1 MFSTIANVFKIA
13 DLRRKVIFTLLM
25 LVVFRIG
32 SFVPVPNINVSV
44 LEQLSQQN
52 SIFGVLNTFSGGALQ
67 NFSIFAMGIL
77 PYITAS
83 IIMQLLSMDV
93 VPTFTQWSKEGDI
106 GRRKIAQVTRYF
118 TIVLG
123 LIQAVGLSISFNSM
137 MPGLV
142 KDPSFTTY
150 AMVAIVLTA
159 GTAFLMW
166 LGEQITEKGI
176 GNGISIIIFAG
187 IVAAIPNGAKQLYAS
202 EFIGAEDQMFL
213 NIVKVLGILLAIIL
227 IIVGIVFIQQGAR
240 KIPVQYAKRVVGRKM
255 YGGQSTH
262 IPLKVNSAGVIP
274 VIFASSLLI
283 FPPTI
288 AQFWPGHPV
297 SNWVIQTFNIQTFG
311 SQNWIGTVLYVLLI
325 FGFTYFYVHVQV
337 NPTQMSDN
345 MKKNGGYIPGI
356 RPGNETAQFITR
368 TLNRITLTGAAFLAL
383 VSILPVFFSKVS
395 GLPPSIQ
402 IGGTAIL
409 IVIGVALDTMKQ
421 IESQLVKRHYK
432 GFIK

>member
-1 MFSTIANVFKIA
+1 MFSMITNIFKIA
-13 DLRRKVIFTLLM
+13 DLRRKVMFTLLM

-44 LEQLSQQN
+44 LEQLSNQ
-52 SIFGVLNTFSGGALQ
+52 SSVFGFFNTFTGGALQ
-67 NFSIFAMGIL
+67 NFSIFAMGIM

-106 GRRKIAQVTRYF
+106 GRRKIAQVTRYL
-118 TIVLG
+118 TIILG
-123 LIQAVGLSISFNSM
+123 LIQAVGLSIGFNRM
-137 MPGLV
+137 IPGLV
-142 KDPSFTTY
+142 IDPSFTTY
-150 AMVAIVLTA
+150 ALIALVLTA

-187 IVAAIPNGAKQLYAS
+187 IVAGIPNGVKQIYAS

-213 NIVKVLGILLAIIL
+213 NVVKVLLILLAVIL
-227 IIVGIVFIQQGAR
+227 VIVGIVFIQQGAR
-240 KIPVQYAKRVVGRKM
+240 KVPVQYAKRVVGRKM

-274 VIFASSLLI
+274 VIFALSLII

-297 SNWVIQTFNIQTFG
+297 SNWVIQTFNIQTFS
-311 SQNWIGTVLYVLLI
+311 SQNWIGMVLYVLLI
-325 FGFTYFYVHVQV
+325 IGFTYFYVFVQV
-337 NPTQMSDN
+337 NPTQMADN

-356 RPGNETAQFITR
+356 RPGNETAQYITR
-368 TLNRITLTGAAFLAL
+368 TLNRITLAGAIFLAA
-383 VSILPVFFSKVS
+383 VSILPIFFTKLS
-395 GLPPSIQ
+395 GLPASVQ
-402 IGGTAIL
+402 IGGTALL

>member
-1 MFSTIANVFKIA
+1 MFSTVANIFKIA

-52 SIFGVLNTFSGGALQ
+52 SVFGFLNTFSGGALK
-67 NFSIFAMGIL
+67 NFSIFAMGIM

-106 GRRKIAQVTRYF
+106 GRRKIAQFTRYL
-118 TIVLG
+118 TIILG
-123 LIQAVGLSISFNSM
+123 LIQATGLSIGFNRM

-142 KDPSFTTY
+142 KNPSFTTY
-150 AMVAIVLTA
+150 ALIALVLTA

-176 GNGISIIIFAG
+176 GNGISILIFAG
-187 IVAAIPNGAKQLYAS
+187 IVAGIPNGAKQIYAS
-202 EFIGAEDQMFL
+202 EFIGSEDQMFL
-213 NIVKVLGILLAIIL
+213 NIVKILGILLAIIL
-227 IIVGIVFIQQGAR
+227 IIVGIVFVQQGVR

-274 VIFASSLLI
+274 VIFALSLII

-297 SNWVIQTFNIQTFG
+297 SNWVIQTFNIQTFS
-311 SQNWIGTVLYVLLI
+311 SQNWVGLVLYVLLI
-325 FGFTYFYVHVQV
+325 VAFTYFYVFVQV
-337 NPTQMSDN
+337 NPTQMADN

-356 RPGNETAQFITR
+356 RPGNETAQYITR
-368 TLNRITLTGAAFLAL
+368 TLNRLTLTGAIFLA
-383 VSILPVFFSKVS
+383 VISVLPVFFRQIS
-395 GLPPSIQ
+395 GLPASIQ